1 MGFYFENTPILY
13 FIKLEWYYL
22 RMKLL
27 KPLVLASISIF
38 LTACLPSPKNS
49 TDTGS
54 SSGSQSSNTSS
65 VPVSPGAVHYYDSIT
80 DEMSGDNL
88 KDALYKIIHPAMC
101 TTAYKAIW
109 DYIKYSDAGHPEN
122 AAGSPEDDVIAY
134 YRGTTASKSAMNK
147 EHVWPN
153 SRGGS
158 LIEGDPHMV
167 RPTLKSD
174 NTDRGNSF
182 YVEGM
187 NSTTSGWDP
196 KTAGL
201 TESYRGDC
209 ARIILYAAVQRK
221 DKLSLIDETNDN
233 TSNNTMGKLSDLLK
247 WNLQYPVSK
256 SEMNR
261 NDILNGVIKSYGKS
275 FNFNRNPFID
285 HPEYACR
292 IWGTTNSATKQIC
305 GM

>member
-1 MGFYFENTPILY
+1 MKIFKPIV
-13 FIKLEWYYL
+13 
-22 RMKLL
+22 
-27 KPLVLASISIF
+27 LVSISIF
-38 LTACLPSPKNS
+38 LTACLPSPKNKTTS
-49 TDTGS
+49 GSDGS
-54 SSGSQSSNTSS
+54 SGDQSTETSG
-65 VPVSPGAVHYYDSIT
+65 VPVSPGAEHYYDSIT
-80 DEMSGDNL
+80 SEMSGNTL
-88 KDALYKIIHPAMC
+88 KDALYEIIHPAMC
-101 TTAYKAIW
+101 KTAYKAIW
-109 DYIKYSDAGHPEN
+109 DYIRYSDAGHPEN
-122 AAGSPEDDVIAY
+122 AAGSPDSDIIAY
-134 YRGTTASKSAMNK
+134 YRGTTSSKSAMNK

-153 SRGGS
+153 SRGGG

-167 RPTLKSD
+167 RPTLTKD
-174 NTDRGNSF
+174 NSNRGNSF

-187 NSTTSGWDP
+187 NSDKNGWDP
-196 KTAGL
+196 KAAGM

-221 DKLSLIDETNDN
+221 DKLSLVDMTNDDA
-233 TSNNTMGKLSDLLK
+233 SNNTMGKLSDLLK
-247 WNLQYPVSK
+247 WNLQYPVSQ

-261 NDILNGVIKSYGKS
+261 NDILNGVMKSYGKS

>member
-1 MGFYFENTPILY
+1 
-13 FIKLEWYYL
+13 
-22 RMKLL
+22 MKLL
-27 KPLVLASISIF
+27 KPIVLASISIF
-38 LTACLPSPKNS
+38 LTACLPSPKNNTTSGSGSDKS
-49 TDTGS
+49 TD
-54 SSGSQSSNTSS
+54 TSS

-80 DEMSGDNL
+80 DDMSGDKL

-101 TTAYKAIW
+101 TTNYKKIW
-109 DYIKYSDAGHPEN
+109 DYLIYSDVGHPEN
-122 AAGSPEDDVIAY
+122 AGGSSDNDILAY
-134 YRGTTASKSAMNK
+134 YRGTTASKGNMNK

-153 SRGGS
+153 SRGGN
-158 LIEGDPHMV
+158 LIEGDPHMI

-182 YVEGM
+182 YVEGK
-187 NSTTSGWDP
+187 NSSSSGWDP
-196 KTAGL
+196 KAAGMN
-201 TESYRGDC
+201 ESYRGDC
-209 ARIILYAAVQRK
+209 ARIIFYAAVQRK
-221 DKLSLIDETNDN
+221 DSLTLIDETNDN

-247 WNLQYPVSK
+247 WNLNYGVSQ

-261 NDILNGVIKSYGKS
+261 NDILNGVKKSYGKS